1 MFFDDDR
8 LQLAGPIA
16 VIGAV
21 AGAQLS
27 AHALA
32 SWPTCSLFW
41 YLNLEVFRCFR
52 DGFEGLAGQWLA
64 PDGLAQSLFVAVPL
78 VGLIAT
84 GLLFKYRLPLA
95 IASHLALLY
104 SGLMLSDIGLLSGSA
119 MSDFIASL
127 LWAPASLL
135 AVTIFFGSLFS
146 AAMSHRIYWREILLR
161 THDGP
166 VASYF
171 ASPNG
176 AGAASSLS
184 P

>member
-1 MFFDDDR
+1 MRVDDDR

-32 SWPTCSLFW
+32 TWPTCSLFW

-52 DGFEGLAGQWLA
+52 DGFDGLAGRWPA

-78 VGLIAT
+78 VALIGT
-84 GLLFKYRLPLA
+84 GLVLKCRLPLA

-104 SGLMLSDIGLLSGSA
+104 SGLMVYDIGALTGSA
-119 MSDFIASL
+119 MSDFIADL
-127 LWAPASLL
+127 LWAPANLLAMTIFIGSLL
-135 AVTIFFGSLFS
+135 S

-161 THDGP
+161 THGGS
-166 VASYF
+166 VVSYF
-171 ASPNG
+171 ASRTAP
-176 AGAASSLS
+176 AQQAL
-184 P
+184 